1 MKRYERARACPGA
14 LAAPPEP
21 SCCTVELW
29 EEHMTHLMSTI
40 KERSSPFMD
49 CDASRLYTHGACCVP
64 VTPSGQ
70 TMSSPPCH
78 DSAGVGNCVD
88 RLQ

>member
-1 MKRYERARACPGA
+1 M
-14 LAAPPEP
+14 P

-29 EEHMTHLMSTI
+29 EQHMSHLINTI
-40 KERSSPFMD
+40 KEKIESFHDLRCISGI
-49 CDASRLYTHGACCVP
+49 HGACCVP